1 MHCYTKCAGNMILKS
16 GHFCFSWIDN
26 AISCGKGIEL
36 DAEGRLHQESLGCKD
51 RVRQTDDHTCI
62 CSMVHLLKMVR
73 DVCVHHIFVSY
84 VYDVNNVYLLSF
96 YVQFPDIQTQI
107 GGEEC
112 THIVQLIT
120 YGSIQRDGTT
130 ESHI

>member
-1 MHCYTKCAGNMILKS
+1 MHCYTRCAGNMILKS

-51 RVRQTDDHTCI
+51 SVRQTDDHTCI

-73 DVCVHHIFVSY
+73 DVCAPH
-84 VYDVNNVYLLSF
+84 LCELCLRC
-96 YVQFPDIQTQI
+96 Q
-107 GGEEC
+107 
-112 THIVQLIT
+112 
-120 YGSIQRDGTT
+120 QRLFTIILCPVPRHTDPNWG
-130 ESHI
+130 